1 MRRTQI
7 RLLTNR
13 SLCEFWN
20 SWGPWRTSDQETV
33 SGIWKSQSLLRGS
46 ESLVRGYAPPNTS
59 LSFFIQS
66 LYKEETRTEI
76 VQFPLYKGNS
86 KAQSFDPFQLRQYQT
101 WPWGPS
107 TFSFS
112 PGLEKP
118 PNFTIETNIFIQL
131 QMLELNTHTSRT
143 STSPFCSFGQVICF
157 SLFFS
162 FLFFIMPLMQSRAT
176 DYKEA
181 VWLQQ

>member
-1 MRRTQI
+1 MRVLEFAGSMKDPWPGDSEWYLKKPVSPS
-7 RLLTNR
+7 RLWIAR
-13 SLCEFWN
+13 SWLC
-20 SWGPWRTSDQETV
+20 PH
-33 SGIWKSQSLLRGS
+33 
-46 ESLVRGYAPPNTS
+46 NTS

-86 KAQSFDPFQLRQYQT
+86 KAQSLDPFQLRQYQT

-157 SLFFS
+157 SLFF
-162 FLFFIMPLMQSRAT
+162 LFFFSLC
-176 DYKEA
+176 
-181 VWLQQ
+181 L